1 MPRLLLSATLV
12 TAISFVPTFVLAQ
25 TSNVRFPQPNKFGDY
40 NSIQSRFKDG
50 TTSTHL
56 VWKVVSNNLACRNQ
70 PGTNYRVVRKL
81 SKNDVIDLVGS
92 RSIKRDAKGKPWLLV
107 AKQGS
112 AEDIK
117 IKCFVKANVQFI
129 KPISYSF

>member
-1 MPRLLLSATLV
+1 MLRLLLSASLI
-12 TAISFVPTFVLAQ
+12 TAVSFVPTFVLAQ
-25 TSNVRFPQPNKFGDY
+25 TSNVQFPQPSKSGDY
-40 NSIQSRFKDG
+40 NSIQSRFRNG

-56 VWKVVSNNLACRNQ
+56 VWKVVSNNLACRSQ

-92 RSIKRDAKGKPWLLV
+92 RSIKRDATGKPWLLV

-117 IKCFVKANVQFI
+117 IKCFVRANVQFI
-129 KPISYSF
+129 KPIPYSF